1 MGKTVGIVDYSMGNL
16 HSVKNALDY
25 LGVESFIS
33 GRAEELE
40 RADALILPGV
50 GAFPDAMRVLR
61 RGELP
66 RFLRRETEKKPLLG
80 ICLGMQ
86 ILFERGFEFEECEGL
101 GLIKGEVVRMRPA
114 PEGGVSLK
122 IPHMGWNDLHLREP
136 CPLFRGLPEGSY
148 VYFVHSYHAVCAK
161 PENLAAVT
169 CYGGEVTAA
178 VQCGNVFGTQF
189 HPEKSEAVGLQILRN
204 FCDLAG

>member
-1 MGKTVGIVDYSMGNL
+1 MIWRT
-16 HSVKNALDY
+16 
-25 LGVESFIS
+25 
-33 GRAEELE
+33 E
-40 RADALILPGV
+40 RDV
-50 GAFPDAMRVLR
+50 YKR
-61 RGELP
+61 
-66 RFLRRETEKKPLLG
+66 
-80 ICLGMQ
+80 Q
-86 ILFERGFEFEECEGL
+86 
-101 GLIKGEVVRMRPA
+101 
-114 PEGGVSLK
+114 
-122 IPHMGWNDLHLREP
+122 GWNDLHLREP